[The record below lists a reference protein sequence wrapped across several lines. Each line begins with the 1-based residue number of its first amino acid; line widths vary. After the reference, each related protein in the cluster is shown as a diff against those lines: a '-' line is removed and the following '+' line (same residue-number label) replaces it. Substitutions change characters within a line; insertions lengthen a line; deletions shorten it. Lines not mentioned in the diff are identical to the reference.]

1 MNNGSKAP
9 GWARH
14 LLLLSALGVVLL
26 LLIIPAANVLYQAL
40 LKGPSAYLSALAA
53 PDSLHAFFLTCVVAV
68 LALAVNV
75 VFGIAASWAIT
86 KYSFR
91 GKALLVSIIDLPFSV
106 SPVVS
111 GLIYVL
117 TFGVQTKLGQWL
129 AMHDIQ
135 ILYAAP
141 GIVLATTFVTFP
153 FVARE
158 VMPVMEAVGSDQEEA
173 ALTLGASGWQ
183 TFWHVTLPNIKWG
196 VIYGVILCGSRAMGE
211 YGAVS
216 VVSSHV
222 AGKTDTLSLRVE
234 KLYQEYNTQAAF
246 SVASILLFLAFITLG
261 IKTAVEWKV
270 RRTLEE
276 ATQPAGLPAPTAEA
290 AALRHAPGRPV

>member
-1 MNNGSKAP
+1 MNSRNDAP
-9 GWARH
+9 GWVRH
-14 LLLLSALGVVLL
+14 LLLLAALGIVGLL
-26 LLIIPAANVLYQAL
+26 LVIPALNVLFEAF
-40 LKGPSAYLSALAA
+40 LKGPSAYVSAVADKDTIHAVVLT
-53 PDSLHAFFLTCVVAV
+53 SLVALV
-68 LALAVNV
+68 SILVNT
-75 VFGIAASWAIT
+75 VFGVAASWAIT
-86 KYSFR
+86 KYDFFGKSF
-91 GKALLVSIIDLPFSV
+91 LITLIDLPFSV

-117 TFGVQTKLGQWL
+117 TFGAQTAVGQWL
-129 AMHDIQ
+129 DAHNVQ

-183 TFWHVTLPNIKWG
+183 TFRLVTLPSIKWG

-216 VVSSHV
+216 VIS
-222 AGKTDTLSLRVE
+222 GRITGQTDTMSLRVE
-234 KLYQEYNTQAAF
+234 KLYQEYQTQAAF
-246 SVASILLFLAFITLG
+246 AVASLLLFLAFITLG
-261 IKTAVEWKV
+261 IKTAVEWRL
-270 RRTLEE
+270 RRTLAE
-276 ATQPAGLPAPTAEA
+276 ATRKAEA
-290 AALRHAPGRPV
+290 A